1 MSTVRYSQGELPQI
15 SEERKAELKA
25 LPERPDSEIDYSDI
39 APLDDT
45 FWALAVPNPFFK
57 PSSR

>member
-1 MSTVRYSQGELPQI
+1 MSTVRYSQDELPQI

-25 LPERPDSEIDYSDI
+25 LAERPDSEIDYSDI

-45 FWALAVPNPFFK
+45 LWALAVPNPFFK